1 MSDPFRSN
9 YISGVVTGKSVT
21 ETVQLAGVPENLKI
35 NSTSIVGAESR
46 TFGFE
51 PEKYGLGKPKRI
63 VIRGKISHE

>member
-9 YISGVVTGKSVT
+9 YVSGVVTSKSVPEVFQSVGAS
-21 ETVQLAGVPENLKI
+21 ETLKL
-35 NSTSIVGAESR
+35 NSTSIIGSEPR